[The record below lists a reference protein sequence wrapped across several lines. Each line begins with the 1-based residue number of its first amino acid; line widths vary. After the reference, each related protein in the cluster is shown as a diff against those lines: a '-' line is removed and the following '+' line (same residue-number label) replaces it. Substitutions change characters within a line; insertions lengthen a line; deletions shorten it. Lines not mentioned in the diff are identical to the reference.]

1 MGKSGCFNNSR
12 CVVHLSRE
20 QYADTSVAICS
31 PICAQRMKAREFMR
45 VLLSLGLS
53 FCSELS
59 VHIRILYRM
68 LAQSCLVTFYW
79 KCLYINKMILV
90 QVIQTF
96 VAQWEKIQKEQETLN
111 VMPNLLQYS
120 QKTTVDRRG
129 HVRLIF
135 VVATTY

>member
-59 VHIRILYRM
+59 VHIRI
-68 LAQSCLVTFYW
+68 
-79 KCLYINKMILV
+79 
-90 QVIQTF
+90 
-96 VAQWEKIQKEQETLN
+96 
-111 VMPNLLQYS
+111 
-120 QKTTVDRRG
+120 
-129 HVRLIF
+129 
-135 VVATTY
+135 